1 MAVTAQPCAR
11 FVVIFM
17 DDSNTRAS
25 AARHGT
31 PFLNTAQAAHFL
43 MTSQRTL
50 ERLRT
55 RGGGPAYSKHGGQ
68 VRYLIDD
75 LETWSSRNKHSGEL
89 PAPKP
94 VSPCGP

>member
-1 MAVTAQPCAR
+1 
-11 FVVIFM
+11 M
-17 DDSNTRAS
+17 DDSNTRAN

-43 MTSQRTL
+43 MTSPRTL
-50 ERLRT
+50 ERMRT

-75 LETWSSRNKHSGEL
+75 LELWSAQNKQSGAI
-89 PAPKP
+89 PAAKP
-94 VSPCGP
+94 TPLCEP

>member
-1 MAVTAQPCAR
+1 
-11 FVVIFM
+11 
-17 DDSNTRAS
+17 
-25 AARHGT
+25 
-31 PFLNTAQAAHFL
+31 